1 LMNIGV
7 LCEKQGQKE
16 RAVPLRREALAKLHP
31 DSPERRQ
38 VAGWLSA
45 DG

>member
-1 LMNIGV
+1 MNIGV

-16 RAVPLRREALAKLHP
+16 RAVPLRREALGKLHP
-31 DSPERRQ
+31 DSPEYRR
-38 VAGWLSA
+38 VEEWLSA